1 MQISALFY
9 ASHAVPACSGLSNQ
23 KPWIVPIPGSRSL
36 RHLEDNI
43 AAANVTYTPEEMA
56 EINATLDT
64 IVIQGNRYNSN
75 NQSHIGN

>member
-1 MQISALFY
+1 
-9 ASHAVPACSGLSNQ
+9 
-23 KPWIVPIPGSRSL
+23 VPIPGSRSL
-36 RHLEDNI
+36 KHLEDNI
-43 AAANVTYTPEEMA
+43 AAADVTYTEEEMA